1 MWYRTEGHVKHPYD
15 AQAWLELG
23 LAYADAR
30 PGEGWAWAY
39 ISGLRHALR
48 DVDLQKA
55 VWGRATWRSEIGLP
69 VRPLHAR
76 ESLVI
81 SGLLLLTGAL
91 VGLSGLVASLG
102 KPSHEWARARIAMSL
117 LVLAGAGLTLLPW
130 ITAKESRAGVLIG
143 GPVAVRPAPTAG
155 AAAIATVPA
164 GEAVRL
170 LEEYGGWVRI
180 QSDGG
185 ATGWVETPSVAQ
197 LAPVLRSSS

>member
-1 MWYRTEGHVKHPYD
+1 MQSRLPIIVFALVMAAIPFVPGMPPFWIVLLD
-15 AQAWLELG
+15 NIG
-23 LAYADAR
+23 LAALVAM
-30 PGEGWAWAY
+30 
-39 ISGLRHALR
+39 GL
-48 DVDLQKA
+48 V
-55 VWGRATWRSEIGLP
+55 
-69 VRPLHAR
+69 
-76 ESLVI
+76 
-81 SGLLLLTGAL
+81 LLTGAL

-117 LVLAGAGLTLLPW
+117 RVLAGAGLTLLPW
-130 ITAKESRAGVLIG
+130 VTAKESRAGVLIG
-143 GPVAVRPAPTAG
+143 GPVAVRPAPTAA

-170 LEEYGGWVRI
+170 LEEYGGCVRI